1 MGLGLTQF
9 DLIVLVLLGISAAVG
24 FARGAMREIV
34 ALVALLVGAAIAIFT
49 LHESAPLARRFIHPD
64 WLGTAVALVGVFLI
78 AYLLVRAVGGLV
90 ARQIQETDF
99 LGALDRSIGLLI
111 GLGRGLIVL
120 GALNLLFTAATPED
134 LRPHWIVG
142 SATWPLS
149 QNMGRV
155 LSALAPK
162 GLDIAGRLKPAFDR
176 AVHSAVHDAAHDA
189 MDDRLKSEGYDARQR
204 GEIEDLVEKSR

>member
-24 FARGAMREIV
+24 FARGAVREIV

-49 LHESAPLARRFIHPD
+49 LHESAPLARRLIHPD
-64 WLGTAVALVGVFLI
+64 WLGTAVALVGVFLV

-90 ARQIQETDF
+90 ARQMQDSDF

-149 QNMGRV
+149 QNMGRL

-176 AVHSAVHDAAHDA
+176 AVHSAAHDAAHDA
-189 MDDRLKSEGYDARQR
+189 LDDRLKSEGYDARQR
-204 GEIEDLVEKSR
+204 GEIENLVEKSR